1 MNYFLNIKQQNFSEY
16 NYFSLFMV
24 LQAFWNFTKSQYVN
38 RRPFDQSKT
47 KRLQTIQ
54 SLFMNHDCPLS
65 CTEMGLTS
73 FPSAGFNI
81 ASDAVNPPEGILV
94 NPTSVSWTVKFFFS
108 TSRLARLETLPSIQN
123 LQRFVTTNKML
134 SCKDLINL

>member
-1 MNYFLNIKQQNFSEY
+1 
-16 NYFSLFMV
+16 MV

-65 CTEMGLTS
+65 CTEVGLTS
-73 FPSAGFNI
+73 FPSAGFTI
-81 ASDAVNPPEGILV
+81 SSEGCSEVNKPERNLV
-94 NPTSVSWTVKFFFS
+94 NPTFVSWTVKFFS
-108 TSRLARLETLPSIQN
+108 ARL
-123 LQRFVTTNKML
+123 
-134 SCKDLINL
+134 DLRG